1 MIGEIGLTR
10 SARGSGAASA
20 HSHRNGA
27 KVSSDKQWKARSVR
41 TSQAE
46 KFVKVPGRIHSGQS
60 PNDDLPRREANYSQW
75 VSHS

>member
-27 KVSSDKQWKARSVR
+27 KVSSDKQWKARSVH

-46 KFVKVPGRIHSGQS
+46 KFVKVPGRIHSG
-60 PNDDLPRREANYSQW
+60 
-75 VSHS
+75 